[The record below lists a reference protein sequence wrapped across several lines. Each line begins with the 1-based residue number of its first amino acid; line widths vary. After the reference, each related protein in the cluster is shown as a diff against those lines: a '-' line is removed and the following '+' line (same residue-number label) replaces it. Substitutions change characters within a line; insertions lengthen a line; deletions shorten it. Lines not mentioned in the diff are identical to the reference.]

1 VLQPEN
7 LHGDLEAAPSKAL
20 FRVGTK
26 TGNIELLGAPRRIAV
41 ESSLEF
47 VLKIADHDLF
57 NAPADGAMLGLEV
70 GFVGKEIS
78 KQGAEILV
86 DIAGSVQ
93 TACLLL
99 DSLGKGRPSSPRNT
113 YRPAEPLLE
122 SVAVALLRLR
132 CRCWRQQFRLLD
144 GS

>member
-1 VLQPEN
+1 VRSYQIGVLQPKN
-7 LHGDLEAAPSKAL
+7 LHGDLEAAPSKPL

-41 ESSLEF
+41 KSSLEF
-47 VLKIADHDLF
+47 VLEIADHDLF
-57 NAPADGAMLGLEV
+57 NASADGAMLALEV

-86 DIAGSVQ
+86 DVAGPVQ

-99 DSLGKGRPSSPRNT
+99 ASFGINGTSI
-113 YRPAEPLLE
+113 EPTEHLPPGGTT
-122 SVAVALLRLR
+122 SRVSRSGVVALTV
-132 CRCWRQQFRLLD
+132 
-144 GS
+144 